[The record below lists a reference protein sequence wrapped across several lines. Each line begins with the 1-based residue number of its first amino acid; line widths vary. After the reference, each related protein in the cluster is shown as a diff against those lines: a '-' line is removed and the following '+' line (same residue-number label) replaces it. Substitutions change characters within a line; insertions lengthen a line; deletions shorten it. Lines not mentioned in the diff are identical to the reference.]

1 MRFISLILII
11 CNFPHFNIAA
21 RVPDSYEIFLNPD
34 YDIYALK
41 HPHIEE
47 IIDFTK
53 YKEVREK

>member
-1 MRFISLILII
+1 MRFVSLILII
-11 CNFPHFNIAA
+11 CNFPHLNISAK
-21 RVPDSYEIFLNPD
+21 VPDSYEIFLNPD

-47 IIDFTK
+47 IIDYTK